1 MSTVVMTH
9 PKLDGEE
16 RAVTTSEAF
25 EQVWSEKG
33 WKLVQDSPA
42 APATTRIKAKIAAKA
57 AAPKSKPAQAP
68 VTDPKIGA

>member
-16 RAVTTSEAF
+16 RAVTTPEAF

-33 WKLVQDSPA
+33 WVLVIDEPA
-42 APATTRIKAKIAAKA
+42 VVEPAVE
-57 AAPKSKPAQAP
+57 APKFPSPPKAP

>member
-42 APATTRIKAKIAAKA
+42 APAKPASQRTRKA

>member
-25 EQVWSEKG
+25 EQVWSDKG
-33 WKLVQDSPA
+33 WTLVDAELEPAVQDE
-42 APATTRIKAKIAAKA
+42 
-57 AAPKSKPAQAP
+57 PKTLKPAQAP
-68 VTDPKIGA
+68 VTATPKAGV